1 MPKGKDKPKGK
12 PKPPAKAKGP
22 AKPPKA
28 QKPPRT
34 ARMGKP
40 PIEAEDLFAGT
51 PVAPTPTKAPK
62 QAKGSKILPALP
74 SSDLDTLRAEHAARI
89 QAEDEEAARRSRT
102 GEAPA
107 RPLNPRQRLF
117 AEHYVKLGNATQSY
131 KLAGY
136 TGSTEESFQNA
147 ASALLGHLG
156 VRQYIG
162 ELLDDAAAPRIA
174 DAAERHQFLTA
185 MMRGEVKGKST
196 YYGEE
201 IMVYPSAQDRIKAAE
216 LLTKINGELTVKAEL
231 KGDLVI
237 RVVRGDS
244 APSAIGKREG
254 DGE

>member
-12 PKPPAKAKGP
+12 KPPATKAKAKG
-22 AKPPKA
+22 PPKA

-34 ARMGKP
+34 ARMGNP

-62 QAKGSKILPALP
+62 KAKTRPAATILPR
-74 SSDLDTLRAEHAARI
+74 SDLDAIREEHEERVE
-89 QAEDEEAARRSRT
+89 QEDMERSHR
-102 GEAPA
+102 GEP

-117 AEHYVKLGNATQSY
+117 AEHYAKLGNCTLAA
-131 KLAGY
+131 KAAGY
-136 TGSTEESFQNA
+136 DGTPHSIEVMGSR
-147 ASALLGHLG
+147 LLSHVE
-156 VRQYIG
+156 VRKYIG
-162 ELLDDAAAPRIA
+162 ELLDACAAPRIA
-174 DAAERHQFLTA
+174 DAAERHQFLTSV
-185 MMRGEVKGKST
+185 MRGEVKGKAHF
-196 YYGEE
+196 YGEE
-201 IMVYPSAQDRIKAAE
+201 YSTTPAMAERIKAAE